1 MKKQILRTS
10 AIALGV
16 AAALPA
22 TAQEWNLGW
31 GGFMNQHVVFGS
43 TEIEKSG
50 ANLAGASTVIEI
62 DADGREE
69 ADTKTAKAK
78 IKVKFI
84 SERPSDDDITAAS
97 NQVLVSADGSSV
109 DFTTSTV
116 TEYYLPD
123 GITLLGSGPNA
134 TDEDNPNN
142 SLAGWVRLLDSATN
156 NTAGIGTRTN
166 VDDITLFVTV
176 PATSETAGF
185 ARTAVAEVNKSI
197 DMSGN
202 GQRRNS
208 EVHFKPSVTLENGL
222 TFAAAIE
229 LEGDA
234 GGVDRSNITISS
246 DSLGKIILGAHS
258 SMGYGMMVA
267 APSVGLGINDG
278 AHHNFIPVSKGPGA
292 SNGTFL
298 EVADKWE
305 PMRVSYQSPS
315 LGGLTLGLSYAAD
328 GKRVGGNSAN
338 HTGFLKEAEE
348 KGDVSDIIDM
358 AAKFSQPLGDMTIT
372 LAARYGTAQLE
383 GYSDKPRVTAV
394 GAQLGFGGVTIGG
407 GFADAK
413 NPAGMDSEGWSLG
426 ASFKPTEAW
435 TLGIETYQGESENGN
450 DHSVAKIAASRNLG
464 PGVAWDLYA
473 ITADSQESMSE
484 TVKVTRDKGLVN
496 EYSADIDVSHMRKGS
511 GTIFGTAIKLS
522 F

>member
-464 PGVAWDLYA
+464 PGVA
-473 ITADSQESMSE
+473 
-484 TVKVTRDKGLVN
+484 
-496 EYSADIDVSHMRKGS
+496 
-511 GTIFGTAIKLS
+511 
-522 F
+522 